1 MDKKDFKN
9 NKRTDDGSDSH
20 IDCTVSDDHGS
31 GE

>member
-1 MDKKDFKN
+1 MDKKISKIT
-9 NKRTDDGSDSH
+9 RGLMTGSDSH

>member
-20 IDCTVSDDHGS
+20 IDCIVSDDHGS